1 MENNNNCQLCQT
13 RIAIIKRLQTENLE
27 LKKRLKRAIETI
39 KRHNE
44 KSGGET
50 IE

>member
-1 MENNNNCQLCQT
+1 MNNNNCQLCQT
-13 RIAIIKRLQTENLE
+13 RITIIKRLQTEKIE
-27 LKKRLKRAIETI
+27 IQKRLKRAIETI